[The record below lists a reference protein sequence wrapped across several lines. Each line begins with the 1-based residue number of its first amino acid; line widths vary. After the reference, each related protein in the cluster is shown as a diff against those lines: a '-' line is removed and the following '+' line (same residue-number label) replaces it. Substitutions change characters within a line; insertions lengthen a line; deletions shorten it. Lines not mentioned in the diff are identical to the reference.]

1 MSPTSSLCG
10 DGLFNQMG
18 SELFGLD
25 FRALGLDPVAPSLY
39 WSVGEFLA
47 VSRVDPKLTRF
58 QTTSNLQR
66 ACKRTMSSLRSQIR
80 RAPSPVFT
88 RHLAGRRKQIP

>member
-39 WSVGEFLA
+39 WSVDLLFL
-47 VSRVDPKLTRF
+47 
-58 QTTSNLQR
+58 
-66 ACKRTMSSLRSQIR
+66 
-80 RAPSPVFT
+80 PSPPLRGVG
-88 RHLAGRRKQIP
+88 GRS

>member
-18 SELFGLD
+18 SELFDLD

-39 WSVGEFLA
+39 WSVGESALPPSSAFERCTRSGTDVFSSNARRDPVDL
-47 VSRVDPKLTRF
+47 VSP
-58 QTTSNLQR
+58 
-66 ACKRTMSSLRSQIR
+66 
-80 RAPSPVFT
+80 APSLTALVGSGS
-88 RHLAGRRKQIP
+88 A